1 MKTTKKAI
9 ALGAALAA
17 VAILMA
23 AAAGEAGAVTAA
35 NGFKAA
41 KFRVEIKGTQ
51 QARLIDTH
59 AASGECDVSDFSTG
73 TEKLTFRTAKP
84 VIITAFD
91 SPGGGL
97 DPEIFAGR
105 RLGIPTVATLER
117 SFAPK
122 IIGPADPACAQN
134 GGEATGSG
142 SDCGRRRLRLPII
155 LQYGEEAKDGLE
167 ISSGLSEETLYQRC
181 PAPAPTESFP
191 FLLAKEKAGRPIV
204 ATLPPK
210 DLFDPRFKQWIS
222 IADGTG
228 ETISEEEWHETKL
241 HWEVSF
247 TRIKEER

>member
-1 MKTTKKAI
+1 MKTMKKAI
-9 ALGAALAA
+9 ALGLALGA
-17 VAILMA
+17 VAIAMA
-23 AAAGEAGAVTAA
+23 TAAGGAGAVTAA

-41 KFRVEIKGTQ
+41 KFRIEVKGTQ
-51 QARLIDTH
+51 QAKLIDTH
-59 AASGECDVSDFSTG
+59 QASGECDVSDFSTG
-73 TEKLTFRTAKP
+73 TEKLTFHTAKP

-134 GGEATGSG
+134 GGEATDDRP
-142 SDCGRRRLRLPII
+142 DCGRRRLRLPVV
-155 LQYGEEAKDGLE
+155 LQYGEEAKDGLVL
-167 ISSGLSEETLYQRC
+167 SSGVSEETLFKRC
-181 PAPAPTESFP
+181 PSPAPTEAFP
-191 FLLAKEKAGRPIV
+191 FLLGKEKAGKPIL

-210 DLFDPRFKQWIS
+210 DLFDPGFKQWIS

-228 ETISEEEWHETKL
+228 EAISEEEWHETKL